1 MGDKEELQELRT
13 EKALRECLEKE
24 REVSNTSYARKIVE
38 VIVFSMV
45 AIILTTFLY
54 QIINLISKTHE

>member
-24 REVSNTSYARKIVE
+24 REVSNVSYARKIVE

-54 QIINLISKTHE
+54 QIINLIVKHYE